1 RTTTLDPHGDR
12 YVNVSGYS
20 FLNNNPLRYIDPTGR
35 DVTETA
41 WGTRYTGVDAQNMF
55 RQLQQRGSNRDLP
68 KPEVSTQTR
77 MYQTFKY
84 NDNCRDCGVDMIAH
98 QTTTTTIQ
106 RDDRGRELYRMTELS
121 TTTVTID
128 AKGEISNSLTQGKI
142 TIVTIN
148 SKKGVQTSNY
158 VESNTIPVSDKSYI
172 GSISKDLEKAAT
184 SVADFKQKNGI
195 SPIQQI
201 ARDKTNDKDFYGTVG
216 TYVTYG
222 GGFVST
228 IGLAIKTPPLL
239 GKTIELAGYGLTMA
253 GVYVTAAGNSI
264 NTNPENMIIKLK

>member
-1 RTTTLDPHGDR
+1 
-12 YVNVSGYS
+12 
-20 FLNNNPLRYIDPTGR
+20 
-35 DVTETA
+35 
-41 WGTRYTGVDAQNMF
+41 MF

-84 NDNCRDCGVDMIAH
+84 NDNCRDCGVDMITH
-98 QTTTTTIQ
+98 QATTTTIQ
-106 RDDRGRELYRMTELS
+106 KNEKGTELYRMVEV
-121 TTTVTID
+121 VTITSTVNE
-128 AKGEISNSLTQGKI
+128 KGEISNNLTQSKLTTI
-142 TIVTIN
+142 TVN
-148 SKKGVQTSNY
+148 SSKGVKTSNY
-158 VESNTIPVSDKSYI
+158 GEVHNISLSDKSAI
-172 GSISKDLEKAAT
+172 GNISKDLEKATT

-201 ARDKTNDKDFYGTVG
+201 ARDKTNDKDFYSTVG